1 LWRKDFMKNE
11 FVLQG
16 IAASPGIAVGQAF
29 LYEKEDFW
37 IEERT
42 ISEEE
47 VEREVEKFLKVMEE
61 VQGELRET
69 RERILRE
76 LGEEAA
82 KILDAHVAM
91 VEDRAII
98 DETVGRI
105 RKERKNAEFAFF
117 RTLRKV
123 VKALKASDDP
133 YLRERMYDVLDVQRR
148 VASRLMGE
156 PSPSLAHLESEVVV
170 VARNLTVSDTAH
182 MHRRHVLG
190 LATELGGSTSHAAIL
205 AHALN
210 IPAVVGVEG
219 ITELVEPGDTVV
231 VDGYRGVVHVNPDE
245 EALETYLKR
254 RQALLEQEARLSVL
268 RDLPAETEDGHKV
281 SLEANVEFPEE
292 VRTCLEVGAEG
303 IGLYRTEFLFLV
315 HPHLPSEEEQFRVYR
330 EVVEGMAPRP
340 VVIRTLDLGGDKLGM
355 SASPEANPFLG
366 WRAIRV
372 SLMRKEVFLE
382 QLRAILRA
390 SEFGSVKIMFPMI
403 SGIEE
408 FLEAKE
414 MVEKAK
420 LQLRQEGAD
429 FKDPPV
435 GAMIEVPSAALV
447 ADRLAREADF
457 FSIGTNDLIQYTM
470 AVDRGNDK
478 VAYLFDP
485 FHPAVLRLIY
495 ETIEAGHGNDIPV
508 ALCGEMA
515 SDPLATPVLLG
526 MGLDSFSMNPKAIP
540 EVKEVIRKS
549 TLSEAREV
557 ARKVLAMHSG
567 RDVREFLSEVY
578 KERLGFVKDIL

>member
-1 LWRKDFMKNE
+1 MKNE
-11 FVLQG
+11 IVLQG

-42 ISEEE
+42 IPEGE
-47 VEREVEKFLKVMEE
+47 VEREVDKFLNVMED
-61 VQGELRET
+61 VRGELRET
-69 RERILRE
+69 KERILRE

-82 KILDAHVAM
+82 KILDAHLAM

-98 DETVGRI
+98 DETVERI
-105 RKERKNAEFAFF
+105 RRERKNAEFAFF

-170 VARNLTVSDTAH
+170 VAHNLTVSDTAH

-245 EALETYLKR
+245 EAIETYLKR
-254 RQALLEQEARLSVL
+254 RQALLEQEARLSAL
-268 RDLPAETEDGHKV
+268 RDLPAETADGRRV
-281 SLEANVEFPEE
+281 SLEANIEFPEE

-315 HPHLPSEEEQFRVYR
+315 HPHLPSEEEQFQVYR
-330 EVVEGMAPRP
+330 KVVEGMAPRP

-355 SASPEANPFLG
+355 SSSEANPFLG

-372 SLMRKEVFLE
+372 SLVRKEVFLE

-408 FLEAKE
+408 FLEARE
-414 MVEKAK
+414 MVERAK
-420 LQLRQEGAD
+420 LQLRQEGAC
-429 FKDPPV
+429 FRDPPV

-457 FSIGTNDLIQYTM
+457 FSIGTNDLVQYTI

-495 ETIEAGHGNDIPV
+495 ETIEAGHGHDIPV

-540 EVKEVIRKS
+540 EVKEMIRRS
-549 TLSEAREV
+549 TSSEAREV

-567 RDVREFLSEVY
+567 RDVREFLSEMY
-578 KERLGFVKDIL
+578 KEYLGFVKDIL